1 MMSCMMM
8 RRRKEMK
15 GVGKESDKHAIL
27 PKKSPK
33 TGACNREKVSQKW
46 LYLPQ
51 NQAVTI
57 LPQDGQKDKRD
68 ERNKRAKQANRQNKQ
83 ISKANET
90 SKRKTKIWKSQQE

>member
-1 MMSCMMM
+1 MMSCMMV

-15 GVGKESDKHAIL
+15 GAGKESDKHVIL

-57 LPQDGQKDKRD
+57 LPKDGQKGQTGQTGRTEQKG
-68 ERNKRAKQANRQNKQ
+68 K
-83 ISKANET
+83 T
-90 SKRKTKIWKSQQE
+90 SK

>member
-15 GVGKESDKHAIL
+15 GVGKESDKHVIL

-57 LPQDGQKDKRD
+57 FPQDGQKGQKGQTGQTGRT
-68 ERNKRAKQANRQNKQ
+68 EQKGKKAKKSKQ
-83 ISKANET
+83 VSK
-90 SKRKTKIWKSQQE
+90 

>member
-1 MMSCMMM
+1 
-8 RRRKEMK
+8 MK

-57 LPQDGQKDKRD
+57 LPQDGQKDKRT
-68 ERNKRAKQANRQNKQ
+68 NGTNGTKGQNKQ
-83 ISKANET
+83 T
-90 SKRKTKIWKSQQE
+90 GKTNK